1 MSSEDF
7 IEVNG
12 TIEELLP
19 STNFKVKLEDDRIIS
34 SYLSGNMRRNRIK
47 LTVGDEVKI
56 QISPYDLEK
65 GRIVYRY

>member
-19 STNFKVKLEDDRIIS
+19 STNFKVKLEDGRIIS